1 MSSKKSFE
9 QFVQD
14 MIQKIGDFDSGNHNQ
29 IKEIIRKAID
39 YYDLKT
45 VERVEE
51 VGNKR
56 IETLY
61 LASMAEENML
71 LKLARI
77 ASGNENGIGLE
88 VIYDSSVV
96 RKH

>member
-14 MIQKIGDFDSGNHNQ
+14 MIHTIGDFDSGNHNQ

-39 YYDLKT
+39 YYDLRT

-61 LASMAEENML
+61 LESMAEENML
-71 LKLARI
+71 LKLARF
-77 ASGNENGIGLE
+77 ASGNEGEIGLE
-88 VIYDSSVV
+88 VIYDSCVV
-96 RKH
+96 RRH